1 MLFHE
6 MMRESIFH
14 MFDDPYIYAFLW
26 AVIVDV
32 LTGFC
37 KSLVAKKSQKKTS
50 STKGITGL
58 IKHMVIMLLV
68 CTGYPLMSAMGYQTE
83 GKTVVIFYFVFYIV
97 SIIEN
102 IGQMGLPVP
111 DVIKRH
117 LAKLQDDYDN
127 KGDLK

>member
-1 MLFHE
+1 
-6 MMRESIFH
+6 MRESIFN

-32 LTGFC
+32 FTGFS
-37 KSLVAKKSQKKTS
+37 KSLVTKKSYKKTS
-50 STKGITGL
+50 STKGIVGL
-58 IKHMVIMLLV
+58 VKHMVIMLLV
-68 CTGYPLMSAMGYQTE
+68 CTGYPLMAAMGYQLE
-83 GKTVVIFYFVFYIV
+83 AKTIVIFYFVFYIV

-102 IGQMGLPVP
+102 LGQMGLPVP

-127 KGDLK
+127 KEDLKWL

>member
-1 MLFHE
+1 
-6 MMRESIFH
+6 MRESIFH

-83 GKTVVIFYFVFYIV
+83 GKAVVIFYFVFYIV

-127 KGDLK
+127 KEDLK

>member
-1 MLFHE
+1 
-6 MMRESIFH
+6 MRESIFH

-37 KSLVAKKSQKKTS
+37 KSLVAEKSQKKTS

-127 KGDLK
+127 KEDLK

>member
-1 MLFHE
+1 
-6 MMRESIFH
+6 

>member
-6 MMRESIFH
+6 TMRESIFH

-37 KSLVAKKSQKKTS
+37 KSLVAKKSSKKTS
-50 STKGITGL
+50 STKGITGM

-68 CTGYPLMSAMGYQTE
+68 CTGYPLMAAMGHQTE
-83 GKTVVIFYFVFYIV
+83 GKTVVIFYFVLYVV

-127 KGDLK
+127 KEDLK